1 MCEIRLLEPS
11 DIEVRAQ
18 QVTQKGTSLLLYK
31 NARVDMAIL
40 DEKFGMF
47 GWQRE
52 HLFKDG
58 KNYCRVSIWDKENK
72 QWVTKEDIGTE
83 SNTER
88 EKGEASDAFK
98 RACVNIGIGRELY
111 TAPFIWVALDESEV
125 SKSEKTGKWQINPRV
140 NFEVKH
146 IAYDSKRMISEL
158 EIVDQNGA
166 VRYTFPR
173 RRSQSAP
180 AQEPFPETKIRKRF
194 SARDFDDKTLYDHAG
209 NPSDKGK
216 TKAEMLL
223 ERSYKRYAEAGYPSE
238 WDVIAYI
245 RTSRDIDDETAAR
258 FASLFESYRQAMNNN
273 R

>member
-18 QVTQKGTSLLLYK
+18 QVTQKGASLLLYK

-111 TAPFIWVALDESEV
+111 TSPFIWVALDESEV
-125 SKSEKTGKWQINPRV
+125 SKNEKSGKWQIAPRV

-146 IAYDSKRMISEL
+146 IAYDSKRTISEL
-158 EIVDQNGA
+158 EIVDQNGT
-166 VRYTFPR
+166 VRYRWPKL
-173 RRSQSAP
+173 RSTQRPSA
-180 AQEPFPETKIRKRF
+180 E
-194 SARDFDDKTLYDHAG
+194 SV
-209 NPSDKGK
+209 NPIE
-216 TKAEMLL
+216 KAEPIKP
-223 ERSYKRYAEAGYPSE
+223 SAKKRVTIEDISDPSKMDALANMIYNFYTAAGYPQN
-238 WDVIAYI
+238 WDAGARLLKSFDAEPEVV
-245 RTSRDIDDETAAR
+245 SR
-258 FASLFESYRQAMNNN
+258 FSQYFESYRQARNNK

>member
-18 QVTQKGTSLLLYK
+18 QVTAKGAALLLYK

-40 DEKFGMF
+40 DEQFGMF

-72 QWVTKEDIGTE
+72 HWVTKEDIGTE
-83 SNTER
+83 SNTEK

-111 TAPFIWVALDESEV
+111 TSPFIWVALEESEV
-125 SKSEKTGKWQINPRV
+125 STNEKSGKWQINPRV

-146 IAYDSKRMISEL
+146 IAYDTKRTICEL
-158 EIVDQNGA
+158 EIVDQNGQS
-166 VRYTFPR
+166 RFTFPR
-173 RRSQSAP
+173 TKSKTTPARTTPASAKKRVTMDMIDDP
-180 AQEPFPETKIRKRF
+180 DKQEKLLEMFYKKYISAGYPEDWDVAAELTHSFDAGEDVVKRF
-194 SARDFDDKTLYDHAG
+194 SA
-209 NPSDKGK
+209 
-216 TKAEMLL
+216 
-223 ERSYKRYAEAGYPSE
+223 
-238 WDVIAYI
+238 
-245 RTSRDIDDETAAR
+245 
-258 FASLFESYRQAMNNN
+258 LFESYRQAMNNS

>member
-18 QVTQKGTSLLLYK
+18 QVKENGAVLLLYK
-31 NARVDMAIL
+31 NARVDMSIL

-58 KNYCRVSIWDKENK
+58 KNYCRVSIWDGENK

-111 TAPFIWVALDESEV
+111 TAPFIWVNLQKDEVFKNE
-125 SKSEKTGKWQINPRV
+125 KSNNWQIKSGIEFSVSEIEYDNKRSISKLVIIDRNGTERYRWPNSRSTPRTSAESRNPIEKAEPVKPSTKKRLTAEIFD
-140 NFEVKH
+140 NHELLDKLLNWMYGFLTTEGYPKDFDPGAHLLKFYEADGEVL
-146 IAYDSKRMISEL
+146 D
-158 EIVDQNGA
+158 
-166 VRYTFPR
+166 
-173 RRSQSAP
+173 
-180 AQEPFPETKIRKRF
+180 RF
-194 SARDFDDKTLYDHAG
+194 SQ
-209 NPSDKGK
+209 
-216 TKAEMLL
+216 
-223 ERSYKRYAEAGYPSE
+223 
-238 WDVIAYI
+238 
-245 RTSRDIDDETAAR
+245 
-258 FASLFESYRQAMNNN
+258 LFESYRQARNNS

>member
-18 QVTQKGTSLLLYK
+18 QVTQKGASLLLYK

-111 TAPFIWVALDESEV
+111 TSPFIWVALDESEV
-125 SKSEKTGKWQINPRV
+125 SKNEKSGKWQIAPRV

-146 IAYDSKRMISEL
+146 IAYDSKRTISEL

-173 RRSQSAP
+173 HRSQPAP
-180 AQEPFPETKIRKRF
+180 APQPQAKNRI
-194 SARDFDDKTLYDHAG
+194 TLDMIKD
-209 NPSDKGK
+209 NEKCNK
-216 TKAEMLL
+216 LL
-223 ERSYKRYAEAGYPSE
+223 EHIYNYYVNDGYPQK
-238 WDVIAYI
+238 WDAG
-245 RTSRDIDDETAAR
+245 AR
-258 FASLFESYRQAMNNN
+258 LLKSYDADAEVVKKFADLFESYRQARNNK

>member
-1 MCEIRLLEPS
+1 MEPS

-18 QVTQKGTSLLLYK
+18 QVTQKGASLLLYK

-58 KNYCRVSIWDKENK
+58 KNYCRVSIWDHENK
-72 QWVTKEDIGTE
+72 QWITKEDIGTE

-125 SKSEKTGKWQINPRV
+125 SKNEKSGKWQINPRV

-146 IAYDSKRMISEL
+146 IAYDSKRTISKL
-158 EIVDQNGA
+158 EIVDQNGT

-180 AQEPFPETKIRKRF
+180 AHEPFSETKVRKRF
-194 SARDFDDKTLYDHAG
+194 YARDFDDKTLYDHAG
-209 NPSDKGK
+209 NLSDKGK
-216 TKAEMLL
+216 TKVEMLL
-223 ERSYKRYAEAGYPSE
+223 ERSYKRYAEAGYPSD
-238 WDVIAYI
+238 WDVIADI
-245 RTSRDIDDETAAR
+245 RSSRDIDDETAAR

>member
-40 DEKFGMF
+40 DDKFGMF

-72 QWVTKEDIGTE
+72 QWVTKEDVGTE
-83 SNTER
+83 SNTES

-125 SKSEKTGKWQINPRV
+125 SKNEKSGKWQINPRV

-158 EIVDQNGA
+158 EIVDRNGA

-173 RRSQSAP
+173 RRSQP
-180 AQEPFPETKIRKRF
+180 APETQTKPRKRVTM
-194 SARDFDDKTLYDHAG
+194 DMIDDSVKLE
-209 NPSDKGK
+209 K
-216 TKAEMLL
+216 LL
-223 ERSYKRYAEAGYPSE
+223 EMFYKKFGVAGYPKE
-238 WDVIAYI
+238 WDVAMELKH
-245 RTSRDIDDETAAR
+245 SFDADEDVVKR

>member
-1 MCEIRLLEPS
+1 MCEIKLLEPS

-18 QVTQKGTSLLLYK
+18 QVSEKGAVLLLYK

-58 KNYCRVSIWDKENK
+58 KNYCRVSIWDGENK

-83 SNTER
+83 SNTEK

-111 TAPFIWVALDESEV
+111 TAPFIWVRLDPGEV
-125 SKSEKTGKWQINPRV
+125 YKNEKSGKCQIKAGIH
-140 NFEVKH
+140 FDVKR
-146 IAYDSKRMISEL
+146 IAYDQKRTISEL
-158 EIVDQNGA
+158 EIVDQNGN
-166 VRYTFPR
+166 VRYSYPR
-173 RRSQSAP
+173 SNVQSK
-180 AQEPFPETKIRKRF
+180 AQAQPKSTKKRLTAEIFNDNELLDKLLSWMYGFLTTEGYPKDFDPGAHLLKFYEADGEVLDRF
-194 SARDFDDKTLYDHAG
+194 SQ
-209 NPSDKGK
+209 
-216 TKAEMLL
+216 
-223 ERSYKRYAEAGYPSE
+223 
-238 WDVIAYI
+238 
-245 RTSRDIDDETAAR
+245 
-258 FASLFESYRQAMNNN
+258 LFESYRQARNNS

>member
-1 MCEIRLLEPS
+1 MEPS

-18 QVTQKGTSLLLYK
+18 QVTQKGASLLLYK

-111 TAPFIWVALDESEV
+111 TSPFIWVALDESEV
-125 SKSEKTGKWQINPRV
+125 SKNEKSGKWQIAPRV

-146 IAYDSKRMISEL
+146 IAYDSKRTISEL
-158 EIVDQNGA
+158 EIVDQNGS
-166 VRYTFPR
+166 VRYSYPR
-173 RRSQSAP
+173 SNVQPKPVQSLPTQPQA
-180 AQEPFPETKIRKRF
+180 TKKRLTAEIFDNQGLLNKLLNWMYGFLTTEGYPKDFDPGAHLLKFYEADGEVLDRF
-194 SARDFDDKTLYDHAG
+194 SQ
-209 NPSDKGK
+209 
-216 TKAEMLL
+216 
-223 ERSYKRYAEAGYPSE
+223 
-238 WDVIAYI
+238 
-245 RTSRDIDDETAAR
+245 
-258 FASLFESYRQAMNNN
+258 LFESYRQARNNK

>member
-1 MCEIRLLEPS
+1 MCEIRLLEPL

-18 QVTQKGTSLLLYK
+18 QVTQKGASLLLYK
-31 NARVDMAIL
+31 NARIDMAIL
-40 DEKFGMF
+40 DEKFGML

-58 KNYCRVSIWDKENK
+58 KNYCRVSIWDKDNK

-83 SNTER
+83 SNTEK

-111 TAPFIWVALDESEV
+111 TAPFIWVALDASEI
-125 SKSEKTGKWQINPRV
+125 SKNEKSGKWQINPRV

-173 RRSQSAP
+173 RRSQPTPAP
-180 AQEPFPETKIRKRF
+180 Q
-194 SARDFDDKTLYDHAG
+194 S
-209 NPSDKGK
+209 
-216 TKAEMLL
+216 KAKNRITMDMINDNVKCNMLL
-223 ERSYKRYAEAGYPSE
+223 EHIYNYYVNDGYPQE
-238 WDVIAYI
+238 WDAGERLLKSYDADAEVVDKF
-245 RTSRDIDDETAAR
+245 TD
-258 FASLFESYRQAMNNN
+258 LFESYRQARLNN